1 MCRRPLLGGERL
13 GHACD
18 FVLGL
23 DQGIT
28 ARGLEGG
35 FLDFHSAL
43 RAALVD
49 PTVIDRWY
57 GLASVTSTAPWRSRA
72 WDLAREQ
79 LRHGRLLVV
88 EASRIARC

>member
-28 ARGLEGG
+28 RRVQLGSESFGVGLGVGG
-35 FLDFHSAL
+35 FFRPAPFRCSRCVFHAIP
-43 RAALVD
+43 D
-49 PTVIDRWY
+49 TVP
-57 GLASVTSTAPWRSRA
+57 L
-72 WDLAREQ
+72 
-79 LRHGRLLVV
+79 
-88 EASRIARC
+88 